1 MKLTFKAFPGKLFK
15 EFLDSFREQG
25 NKFPIGESLLF
36 LDNKESGG
44 WEIKE
49 DIMLKAGTKVHIQI
63 WGGQTNNEKKSTVCN
78 IEIIPFEQAWT
89 DAKTRDNAKP
99 KDNANSSFNN
109 TSDSEDIP
117 F

>member
-36 LDNKESGG
+36 
-44 WEIKE
+44 
-49 DIMLKAGTKVHIQI
+49 
-63 WGGQTNNEKKSTVCN
+63 QTNNEKKSTVCN

-89 DAKTRDNAKP
+89 DAKTRDAAKP
-99 KDNANSSFNN
+99 KDNANSSSNSSSN
-109 TSDSEDIP
+109 DEDMP